1 MKVVILGAGQ
11 VGGSLSANLSS
22 NGYDVTVIDS
32 NDEKLS
38 DLDSRLDLRTVSG
51 HASHPITL
59 KRAGCD
65 SDTILLALTNNDEV
79 NIVSCQIAKE
89 TFSVKK
95 TICRL
100 SDSSYLDSFES
111 FKDSIDIPIS
121 PEKDITEHLSQLIR
135 HPGTNQIET
144 FADGKVK
151 LIAVKASKKG
161 KLVGK
166 ELKNINDDM
175 PDVETHVPVIYRKN
189 KPIKPSGST
198 IIKENDELYFIT
210 SAENIDSVV
219 NEVQEDHSQHS
230 RIFIVGGGKI
240 GFNLAKDLESDFNV
254 KLVERDKARCKFLS
268 EELERSIVLHGSGS
282 DEELLSSENID
293 QTDVFCALTN
303 DDEANIMSSFLAKKL
318 GAKKT
323 MILVNNISYM
333 DIIPKRFIDNVV
345 APYRLTISLVMQDLR
360 EADFAQDVLLKMDT
374 GAEAIEGVVHANEF
388 TSNLFGKSV
397 KEIPLPEG
405 ASIGAVV
412 RHGDLIMPD
421 SNVELCL
428 NDHLIIFLANKDM
441 VSEVEILFKT
451 Q

>member
-1 MKVVILGAGQ
+1 
-11 VGGSLSANLSS
+11 
-22 NGYDVTVIDS
+22 
-32 NDEKLS
+32 
-38 DLDSRLDLRTVSG
+38 
-51 HASHPITL
+51 
-59 KRAGCD
+59 
-65 SDTILLALTNNDEV
+65 
-79 NIVSCQIAKE
+79 
-89 TFSVKK
+89 
-95 TICRL
+95 
-100 SDSSYLDSFES
+100 
-111 FKDSIDIPIS
+111 
-121 PEKDITEHLSQLIR
+121 LSQLIR

-189 KPIKPSGST
+189 KPLKPSGST

-219 NEVQEDHSQHS
+219 NEVQKDHSQHS

-254 KLVERDKARCKFLS
+254 KLVERDKARCKLLS

-333 DIIPKRFIDNVV
+333 DIIPKRFIDNVI

-360 EADFAQDVLLKMDT
+360 EADFAQDVLLKMHL
-374 GAEAIEGVVHANEF
+374 GAEAVEGVVHSNPF
-388 TSNLFGKSV
+388 TSGFIGKPV
-397 KEIPLPEG
+397 VDLPIPEE
-405 ASIGAVV
+405 ASIGAIV
-412 RHGDLIMPD
+412 RDEKILMPSNDLMLSID
-421 SNVELCL
+421 
-428 NDHLIIFLANKDM
+428 DHLIVFFTDKQAIPEIENYFR
-441 VSEVEILFKT
+441 EV
-451 Q
+451 

>member
-293 QTDVFCALTN
+293 PVSYTHLT
-303 DDEANIMSSFLAKKL
+303 LP
-318 GAKKT
+318 T
-323 MILVNNISYM
+323 
-333 DIIPKRFIDNVV
+333 IDRV
-345 APYRLTISLVMQDLR
+345 
-360 EADFAQDVLLKMDT
+360 
-374 GAEAIEGVVHANEF
+374 
-388 TSNLFGKSV
+388 
-397 KEIPLPEG
+397 
-405 ASIGAVV
+405 
-412 RHGDLIMPD
+412 
-421 SNVELCL
+421 
-428 NDHLIIFLANKDM
+428 
-441 VSEVEILFKT
+441 
-451 Q
+451 